1 MLTLAS
7 KPYLDNLPCKRLHL
21 GTIAMLNGS
30 SSLCSD
36 DALGGDAC
44 VVPVLEV
51 CCRPVCME
59 HVFCDR
65 LDYM

>member
-1 MLTLAS
+1 MLTLGS

-44 VVPVLEV
+44 VVPVLKV
-51 CCRPVCME
+51 CC
-59 HVFCDR
+59 
-65 LDYM
+65 